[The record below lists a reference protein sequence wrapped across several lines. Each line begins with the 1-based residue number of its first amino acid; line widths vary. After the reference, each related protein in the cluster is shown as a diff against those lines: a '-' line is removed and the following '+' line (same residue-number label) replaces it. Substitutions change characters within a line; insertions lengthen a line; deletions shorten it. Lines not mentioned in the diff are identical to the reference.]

1 MIRDVVEMRRNPAS
15 SSTLSR
21 TLSNL
26 ISRFSSS
33 NSSRGN
39 PLPSARM
46 RRISSVSCNRLMTQ
60 TRSLLGT
67 SCSARCS
74 MGNQRVRQASPA
86 QCQTRGLPQ
95 PERQSGS
102 GGAPGFM
109 NGVAFLNLFHFLH
122 GMLHSSSHRVLTVRV
137 VVRKPSGGRIFFEPR
152 HLTFRELSG
161 VGDEQFQRLVL
172 CQMAVEMFKQLSA
185 PRCSKRFL
193 NGGAEGPGFVQP
205 SSVHHGVR
213 PDGDAF
219 RSSAWSG
226 SSPTETTCQGPVLD
240 HTCVEKGLA

>member
-1 MIRDVVEMRRNPAS
+1 MRLKCVEIPAS

-33 NSSRGN
+33 NSSSGN

-74 MGNQRVRQASPA
+74 LDGQPASSPSIACTTSNSRSSATRASKWSMGAQA
-86 QCQTRGLPQ
+86 T
-95 PERQSGS
+95 
-102 GGAPGFM
+102 M
-109 NGVAFLNLFHFLH
+109 NEWRSLNLFHFPH

-137 VVRKPSGGRIFFEPR
+137 VVRKPNMAGSFEPR

-172 CQMAVEMFKQLSA
+172 CQMAVEMFKQL
-185 PRCSKRFL
+185 
-193 NGGAEGPGFVQP
+193 FV
-205 SSVHHGVR
+205 SHGVQSV
-213 PDGDAF
+213 F
-219 RSSAWSG
+219 
-226 SSPTETTCQGPVLD
+226 
-240 HTCVEKGLA
+240 